1 MFILCP
7 QAQQQQLERAEGAF
21 QRSAG
26 RLREMQQHLAAQGG
40 GEAGDAADG
49 SRVLEVLQEDVARL
63 RMQVRA
69 CAFTATVGCLCMR
82 LACKLQGSFTSYP
95 EQHVGRDVPS
105 AVMTT
110 VRMQLGPCWLAC

>member
-1 MFILCP
+1 LFL

-49 SRVLEVLQEDVARL
+49 ARVLEVLQDDVARL
-63 RMQVRA
+63 RVQVRS
-69 CAFTATVGCLCMR
+69 CRCYYDTVYLGF
-82 LACKLQGSFTSYP
+82 GY
-95 EQHVGRDVPS
+95 GRRV
-105 AVMTT
+105 
-110 VRMQLGPCWLAC
+110 